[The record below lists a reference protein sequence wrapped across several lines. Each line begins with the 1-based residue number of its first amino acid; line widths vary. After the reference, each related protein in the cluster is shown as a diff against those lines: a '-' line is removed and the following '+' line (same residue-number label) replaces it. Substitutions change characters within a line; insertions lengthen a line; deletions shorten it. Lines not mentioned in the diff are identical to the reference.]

1 MKMALILLLILTP
14 SLLAARPAAGFSLAM
29 GINESI
35 YLTEGEINPYRHSAA
50 SSLRGFLIDGSSIK
64 SGLFTGFSYSTDT
77 NISYSTFYPSYWQ
90 LELGVMTLSSLT
102 DSLQIELDVGIG
114 CGQYSDINRTFISSI
129 IVSAGM
135 HLAVHDNMSLFART
149 DILYSKSDLTA
160 RMLLGFSAFTSKGG
174 HDS

>member
-1 MKMALILLLILTP
+1 MKKVMILLLIFIP
-14 SLLAARPAAGFSLAM
+14 SLLAARPAAGFSLAA

-35 YLTEGEINPYRHSAA
+35 YLTEGEINPYRHSA
-50 SSLRGFLIDGSSIK
+50 STSLRGFLIDGSAVR

-90 LELGVMTLSSLT
+90 LELGIMTVSNLT
-102 DSLQIELDVGIG
+102 DSLQIELDAGIG

-135 HLAVHDNMSLFART
+135 HLAVHENMSLFARA
-149 DILYSKSDLTA
+149 DILYSKSDFTA

>member
-1 MKMALILLLILTP
+1 MRKAMILLLILIPT
-14 SLLAARPAAGFSLAM
+14 LLAARPAAGFSLAM

-50 SSLRGFLIDGSSIK
+50 SSLRGFLIDGNAVK

-102 DSLQIELDVGIG
+102 DSLQIELDAGIG

-135 HLAVHDNMSLFART
+135 HLTVHDNMSLFARA

-160 RMLLGFSAFTSKGG
+160 RMLLGFSAFTSRGG

>member
-1 MKMALILLLILTP
+1 MKKLVPLLIC
-14 SLLAARPAAGFSLAM
+14 SSILAGSAVSAGEATMNKAPIDTVFAQ
-29 GINESI
+29 
-35 YLTEGEINPYRHSAA
+35 GEINPYRHSASA
-50 SSLRGFLIDGSSIK
+50 SLRGFLIGGSAVR

-90 LELGVMTLSSLT
+90 LELGIMTLSNLT
-102 DSLQIELDVGIG
+102 ESLQIELDAGIG

-135 HLAVHDNMSLFART
+135 HLAVHENMSLFARA